1 MGKKGEVKME
11 RKKSFTLI
19 VSIGLALMLVS
30 MLVLPLPGVAQP
42 KTGDVKTLKI
52 GYLLCLT
59 GWYSVFDAVE
69 EKDLKIVAQMINDRG
84 GLTIQGQKYNIEL
97 VGEDGKSALDGITAG
112 ANRLAYDHKVK
123 FVVGPTGFYSSGSSP
138 VFEPNKILHISGYVA
153 NIPGEMDASTPYG
166 FLAFNASIGT
176 SISIIKAMKKEFPNV
191 KKVAIVTPDDGAVP
205 YLIPKIKKIL
215 GSYGYTAVGDTVPFP
230 NEMEDFSPIAAKLN
244 AIKDADAIFME
255 NGGPMHAGNIVK
267 LLRALGNKKPYV
279 YQGLTP
285 CSDIIAIAGAEAS
298 NNVITS
304 GLTANAPGNP
314 ALMDEV
320 YKRGAP
326 NRTFYLF
333 NPNGLWVLAKMI
345 QAANS
350 LDPAVVKAKWESMDK
365 VETLFGT
372 GYVSGDQTYGIK
384 KHAIGHPLPY
394 QKVVNGKVVFG
405 GWNDVGPIP

>member
-1 MGKKGEVKME
+1 MGKKKEAKMG
-11 RKKSFTLI
+11 RKKSLT
-19 VSIGLALMLVS
+19 SIICISLVLVLAS
-30 MLVLPLPGVAQP
+30 MLLLVTQGATQP
-42 KTGDVKTLKI
+42 KTLKI

-69 EKDLKIVAQMINDRG
+69 EKDVKIVAQMINDRG

-97 VGEDGKSALDGITAG
+97 VGEDGKSSLDGITAG

-123 FVVGPTGFYSSGSSP
+123 FVVGPTGFFSTGSSP
-138 VFEPNKILHISGYVA
+138 VFEPNKILHVSGYVS
-153 NIPGEMDASTPYG
+153 NQPGEIDASTPFG

-176 SISIIKAMKKEFPNV
+176 SISVIKAMKKEFPNV

-205 YLIPKIKKIL
+205 YLIPKVKKIL
-215 GSYGYTAVGDTVPFP
+215 ESYGYTAVGDTVPFP

-255 NGGPMHAGNIVK
+255 NGAPIHA
-267 LLRALGNKKPYV
+267 GNKKPYV
-279 YQGLTP
+279 YQGLSP

-298 NNVITS
+298 NNVLTS
-304 GLTANAPGNP
+304 GLTPNAPGNP
-314 ALMDEV
+314 ALLDEV

-326 NRTFYLF
+326 NRNFYLF
-333 NPNGLWVLAKMI
+333 NPNGLWVLTRMI

-350 LDPAVVKAKWESMDK
+350 LDPDVVKAKWESMDK

-405 GWNDVGPIP
+405 GWIDVGPIP